1 MMDYQTN
8 PEGKPQ
14 RFATTH
20 AAGAVVLASLLLL
33 IVIRHGLRGLI

>member
-14 RFATTH
+14 RFGTPG
-20 AAGAVVLASLLLL
+20 AAAVVVLTSLLLL
-33 IVIRHGLRGLI
+33 IIMRHGLRGLI

>member
-8 PEGKPQ
+8 PEAKPE

-20 AAGAVVLASLLLL
+20 AAGAVVIAALLLL
-33 IVIRHGLRGLI
+33 VVIRHGLRGLI

>member
-20 AAGAVVLASLLLL
+20 AAGAVVIGSLLLL
-33 IVIRHGLRGLI
+33 VIIRHGLRGLI